1 MRMRRKMMVT
11 EEEML
16 IAEFWP
22 FRVLKCV
29 RDHMSSR
36 SGFKTTTSEERCKD

>member
-22 FRVLKCV
+22 FCVLKCI
-29 RDHMSSR
+29 
-36 SGFKTTTSEERCKD
+36 ERPHVKQIWLQNHYL